1 MRAMATQKK
10 EEESNAQAKAL
21 KQYWGRIRSSISD
34 QKQQR
39 HHLAGESAL
48 RETEED
54 DKAERLQNEAS
65 SARSR
70 ESRRLSA
77 TRSEYQGEKDQEN
90 TDASA
95 ESKRI
100 TDSLD
105 PAQCGDDCQQSRTIV
120 GSSGD
125 GSHEGNF

>member
-1 MRAMATQKK
+1 MPTARVSRASTLSRSVMRAMATQKK

-54 DKAERLQNEAS
+54 DKAERLQKEAS
-65 SARSR
+65 SARLGRNNVQYVPRNTCSAKRRDLRFSR
-70 ESRRLSA
+70 VAWRDQARRS
-77 TRSEYQGEKDQEN
+77 TDRS
-90 TDASA
+90 
-95 ESKRI
+95 I
-100 TDSLD
+100 
-105 PAQCGDDCQQSRTIV
+105 
-120 GSSGD
+120 
-125 GSHEGNF
+125 